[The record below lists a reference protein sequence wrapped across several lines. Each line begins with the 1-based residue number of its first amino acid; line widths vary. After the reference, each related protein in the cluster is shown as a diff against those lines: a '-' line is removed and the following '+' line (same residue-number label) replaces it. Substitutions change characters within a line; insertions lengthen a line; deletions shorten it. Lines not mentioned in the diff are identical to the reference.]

1 MPKTKEYTFRE
12 FRIILTKN
20 GYTLKRYSGDHWLYT
35 NGENIISVPDHGK
48 KLNRMLCRRLIK
60 DNKLNIC

>member
-1 MPKTKEYTFRE
+1 MPKTKEYAFRE